1 MALQTSKNRLLFIA
15 FFTLVHLVLSV
26 LLFLWSFSIV
36 MGKLDDGRTL
46 AYGQELI
53 IHISDIFLWPVFIPL
68 GQAESLR
75 EILPAWS
82 AIFILLLNSLL
93 WAIVALML
101 VLSIQKIRYLHGNK
115 TSEQI

>member
-1 MALQTSKNRLLFIA
+1 MTLQTPKSRALFIII
-15 FFTLVHLVLSV
+15 FTLLHLILSV

-36 MGKLDDGRTL
+36 MGKMDDGRILTS
-46 AYGQELI
+46 GEVLI

-68 GQAESLR
+68 GQVESLR

-101 VLSIQKIRYLHGNK
+101 LLGIQKIH
-115 TSEQI
+115 

>member
-1 MALQTSKNRLLFIA
+1 MDLQTLKGRALFIII
-15 FFTLVHLVLSV
+15 FTVLHLILSV

-46 AYGQELI
+46 AFGQELI

-68 GQAESLR
+68 GQVESLR

-101 VLSIQKIRYLHGNK
+101 VLGIQKIRYQHGNK